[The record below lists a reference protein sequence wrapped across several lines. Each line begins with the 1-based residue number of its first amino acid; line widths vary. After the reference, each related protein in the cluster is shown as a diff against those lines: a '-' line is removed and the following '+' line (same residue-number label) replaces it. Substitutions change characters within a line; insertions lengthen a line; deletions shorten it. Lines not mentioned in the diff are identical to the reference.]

1 VIKVFNSFNEGRSN
15 NRAVFLLGS
24 IIPFI
29 ANLPTKRLRMMNQMK
44 KATSEMAHELLD
56 SSEKVKESSQSIKD
70 RSILGLL
77 SEF

>member
-1 VIKVFNSFNEGRSN
+1 
-15 NRAVFLLGS
+15 
-24 IIPFI
+24 
-29 ANLPTKRLRMMNQMK
+29 MMNQMK